1 VAGEFE
7 LTRNIT
13 IGQYVPTGSIIHRW
27 DPRFKLLTIAIL
39 ILVMSVVGSYFGNV
53 CALIVCL
60 GLFALSKI
68 PLSYGLSGVKPAIP
82 FIIVLALLQFLF
94 YGSGSGMGSGG
105 QLYFHWGFIHVTS
118 ASVKIIGVSVMR
130 FIEIIFISSALT
142 LSTSTTQLTHAV
154 EALLRPL
161 ARIKV
166 PVHAFALILT
176 IAVRFVPTFALEM
189 EKMMKAQASRGA
201 EFGTGH
207 WWNILQRTRDMF
219 PLIIPLF
226 NVALTRAEELALAM
240 EARGYV
246 PTDARTV
253 FHRYHAKP
261 VDVVLFA
268 VGMAIAAALLFVH
281 FPH

>member
-1 VAGEFE
+1 MAGEFE

-13 IGQYVPTGSIIHRW
+13 IGQYVPTGSVVHRW
-27 DPRFKLLTIAIL
+27 DPRYKLLTIAIL
-39 ILVMSVVGSYFGNV
+39 ILVMSFVGSYLGNV
-53 CALIVCL
+53 FALIVCFV
-60 GLFALSKI
+60 LFAISKI
-68 PLSYGLSGVKPAIP
+68 PLSYGLSGIKPAIP
-82 FIIVLALLQFLF
+82 FMIVLALLQFLF
-94 YGSGSGMGSGG
+94 YGNGMGRGG

-118 ASVKIIGVSVMR
+118 ASVQLIVVSMMR
-130 FIEIIFISSALT
+130 FIEIILITSVLT

-161 ARIKV
+161 AKIKV

-176 IAVRFVPTFALEM
+176 IAVRFVPTFAMEM

-207 WWNILQRTRDMF
+207 WWNILRRTRDMF

-240 EARGYV
+240 EARGYI
-246 PTDARTV
+246 PTESRTV

-261 VDVVLFA
+261 ADVLGLI
-268 VGMAIAAALLFVH
+268 VGLMIAALLIVVH
-281 FPH
+281 FPL